1 MNRFYCLSYEIQER
15 KIGQFFY
22 DKRQTVYLTSF
33 LSCLFIVFV
42 LLFNYRLLSNDDLR
56 NHAVNQSTFLHRA
69 KNPAQRSEKCN
80 ESEKI
85 LRDQGITKLCDY
97 LFWKKWIDRILAFLL
112 LILLSPVFLI
122 IAISVLIS
130 VGRPIIFHQERIGF
144 QGKVFTIYKFNKM
157 KSNFNENKPS
167 LFEEQRMTKL
177 GKFLRNSS
185 LDELPQLW
193 NIFRGEMSFVGP
205 RPILSS
211 DIIFLNEEQKK
222 RHTVRPGLTGLAQI
236 NGRNSLLWE
245 DKFNFDLDYIQRL
258 SLGIDLII
266 CLKTILCVIKHK
278 NVNNDINRIHL
289 INLAE

>member
-1 MNRFYCLSYEIQER
+1 M
-15 KIGQFFY
+15 
-22 DKRQTVYLTSF
+22 
-33 LSCLFIVFV
+33 
-42 LLFNYRLLSNDDLR
+42 
-56 NHAVNQSTFLHRA
+56 NQSTFLHRA